1 LTGIELCFKIDQVIF
16 TFASILNGEEVMTA
30 QKTKRDKQD
39 YTIQSVVHALDIL
52 EAFRGTSK
60 EDLGVTE
67 LSEKL
72 HLHKNNVFR
81 LLATLETRGY
91 IEQNKLTGNY
101 RLGIRTFEMGQVFLS
116 QTGLLKQA
124 RPVME
129 ELVGLCNE
137 TVYVAILR
145 CDRVVYMDIAETSQS
160 VRVANRVGSL
170 LPAYCTAVGKA
181 QLAYLSQDELDKIFT
196 KPKLQAFTPSTI
208 TDRERLMAHLKE
220 VAKKGYA
227 LDIEEYEEEVMC
239 IGTPIMDYTGRA
251 VAGICISGPGCR
263 MSKKRMETELWPLV
277 KNAANDVSRRL
288 GHNSVQNSVLEN
300 LIIG

>member
-1 LTGIELCFKIDQVIF
+1 MQ
-16 TFASILNGEEVMTA
+16 
-30 QKTKRDKQD
+30 QKTKREKQD
-39 YTIQSVVHALDIL
+39 YTVQSVVHALDIL
-52 EAFRGTSK
+52 EAFKGNIK

-72 HLHKNNVFR
+72 DLHKNNVFR

-91 IEQNKLTGNY
+91 IEQDKLTGNY

-124 RPVME
+124 RPVMDSLE
-129 ELVGLCNE
+129 KACNE
-137 TVYVAILR
+137 TVYVSILR
-145 CDRVVYMDIAETSQS
+145 CDKVVYLDIAETTQS

-181 QLAYLSQDELDKIFT
+181 QLAYLSQDELDKIFSQ
-196 KPKLQAFTPSTI
+196 PRLQGFTENTI
-208 TDRERLMAHLKE
+208 TDREKLLAHLKD

-239 IGTPIMDYTGRA
+239 IGVPVMDYTGRA

-263 MSKKRMETELWPLV
+263 MTKKRMESELLPLI
-277 KNAANDVSRRL
+277 KNAAMDISRRL
-288 GHNSVQNSVLEN
+288 GHSCLNV
-300 LIIG
+300 

>member
-1 LTGIELCFKIDQVIF
+1 M
-16 TFASILNGEEVMTA
+16 N

-39 YTIQSVVHALDIL
+39 YTIQSVVHALDII
-52 EAFRGTSK
+52 EAFKGMTK

-72 HLHKNNVFR
+72 RLHKNNVFR

-116 QTGLLKQA
+116 QTGLLRQA
-124 RPVME
+124 RPVMD
-129 ELVGLCNE
+129 ELAKACNE

-145 CDRVVYMDIAETSQS
+145 CDRVVYLDIAETTQS

-181 QLAYLSQDELDKIFT
+181 QLAYLSQDELEAIFA
-196 KPKLQAFTPSTI
+196 KQKLQAFTPSTI
-208 TDRERLMAHLKE
+208 ADKDRLMVHLRE

-227 LDIEEYEEEVMC
+227 LDLEEYEEEVMC
-239 IGTPIMDYTGRA
+239 IGVPIMDYTGRA

-263 MSKKRMETELWPLV
+263 MSKKRMETELLPLI
-277 KNAANDVSRRL
+277 KNAALDISRRL
-288 GHNSVQNSVLEN
+288 GHNTAVEKSA
-300 LIIG
+300 II

>member
-1 LTGIELCFKIDQVIF
+1 MTVSLLVLCIAWKRK
-16 TFASILNGEEVMTA
+16 EMA

-52 EAFRGTSK
+52 EAFKGASK

-67 LSEKL
+67 LSDRL

-81 LLATLETRGY
+81 LLATLETRNY
-91 IEQNKLTGNY
+91 IEQNKITGNY
-101 RLGIRTFEMGQVFLS
+101 RLGIKTFEMGQVFLS

-124 RPVME
+124 RPVMDD
-129 ELVGLCNE
+129 LVKQTNE
-137 TVYVAILR
+137 TVYIAVLR
-145 CDRVVYMDIAETSQS
+145 CDRVVYLDIAETTQS

-181 QLAYLSQDELDKIFT
+181 QLAHLSPDELERIFT
-196 KPKLQAFTPSTI
+196 KPKLQAFTASTI
-208 TDRERLMAHLKE
+208 TDKEKLLVHLKE

-239 IGTPIMDYTGRA
+239 IGVPIMDYTGHA
-251 VAGICISGPGCR
+251 VAGICFSGPGCR
-263 MSKKRMETELWPLV
+263 MSKKRMETELFPII
-277 KNAANDVSRRL
+277 KNAAFEISRRL
-288 GHNSVQNSVLEN
+288 GHNVIGENQVL
-300 LIIG
+300 